1 MSLYRGMVIANLLFA
16 LGSYSQKNPI
26 GRALAKASYNVE
38 NDAQF
43 EQTPA
48 LSFITREKPVTNAG
62 AAPYMPVL
70 AVEVQSE
77 DQSDKL
83 LADKATYY
91 LSHGTRMVWL
101 VYSTKRL
108 IEVLTPDDRE
118 LLNDEDT
125 LSGGEV
131 LPDFSLPVHENFA
144 E

>member
-16 LGSYSQKNPI
+16 LGNYCQKNPV

-48 LSFITREKPVTNAG
+48 LSFITREKPLTNEG
-62 AAPYMPVL
+62 AAPYMPIL

-83 LADKATYY
+83 LADKAAYY
-91 LSHGTRMVWL
+91 LAHGSRMVWL
-101 VYSTKRL
+101 VYPTKQL
-108 IEVLTPDDRE
+108 IEVRTLNNRF
-118 LLNDEDT
+118 LLGQADT
-125 LSGGEV
+125 LTGGDV
-131 LPDFSLPVHENFA
+131 LSNFELSVGDIFA